1 MRHDLPVLDLLEEG
15 SDWHVNSEGPERK
28 YRHALDCFTTAV
40 YTLASSHEPLGR
52 RLYAA
57 TAAIWDLQPSDLP
70 PSFREDFEWIRQQCT
85 EKGPHHYGDSAVR
98 RTLYG
103 MRGGPKATRIA
114 ARIVRVH
121 EDLMSHILCGFFV
134 D

>member
-1 MRHDLPVLDLLEEG
+1 MK
-15 SDWHVNSEGPERK
+15 SDSPLRK
-28 YRHALDCFTTAV
+28 YRHTLDCFTTAV
-40 YTLASSHEPLGR
+40 YTLASSHEPIGR

-70 PSFREDFEWIRQQCT
+70 LSFREDLEWIREQCT
-85 EKGPHHYGDSAVR
+85 AQAPKHHGDSAVR

-103 MRGGPKATRIA
+103 MRGPNPKATRIA
-114 ARIVRVH
+114 ARIIKVH
-121 EDLMSHILCGFFV
+121 EDLLDHILGGFFV